1 MTWMTKDLTVKL
13 LEIAITGLVNA
24 HDTIKNETPN
34 TQPQATPQPQAAPE
48 PAPQP
53 EDTPDPAP
61 APAPTMP
68 EIQNA
73 LRTIAKAEGTDWIQN
88 ELFAGF
94 GITNITHLPDD
105 KLALAWEIITTHQ
118 EELEGN

>member
-34 TQPQATPQPQAAPE
+34 TQPQAAPE
-48 PAPQP
+48 PAPQA

-61 APAPTMP
+61 TPTMP
-68 EIQNA
+68 EIQTA

>member
-1 MTWMTKDLTVKL
+1 MTKDLTVKL

-48 PAPQP
+48 PAPQA
-53 EDTPDPAP
+53 EDTPDP

-68 EIQNA
+68 EIQTA
-73 LRTIAKAEGTDWIQN
+73 LRTIAQAEGTDWILN
-88 ELFAGF
+88 DLFKGL

>member
-24 HDTIKNETPN
+24 HDTIKNENP
-34 TQPQATPQPQAAPE
+34 TPQPQAATPE
-48 PAPQP
+48 PAAPQA
-53 EDTPDPAP
+53 EDIPNPAP
-61 APAPTMP
+61 TPTMP
-68 EIQNA
+68 EIQTA

-105 KLALAWEIITTHQ
+105 KLALAWELITTHQ
-118 EELEGN
+118 EELEGK

>member
-48 PAPQP
+48 PAPQA
-53 EDTPDPAP
+53 EDIPDP

-68 EIQNA
+68 EIQTA
-73 LRTIAKAEGTDWIQN
+73 LRNIAQAEGTDWILN
-88 ELFAGF
+88 DLFKGL
-94 GITNITHLPDD
+94 GITNITNLPQE
-105 KLALAWEIITTHQ
+105 KLPLAWQLIATHLDEIKDNQ
-118 EELEGN
+118 